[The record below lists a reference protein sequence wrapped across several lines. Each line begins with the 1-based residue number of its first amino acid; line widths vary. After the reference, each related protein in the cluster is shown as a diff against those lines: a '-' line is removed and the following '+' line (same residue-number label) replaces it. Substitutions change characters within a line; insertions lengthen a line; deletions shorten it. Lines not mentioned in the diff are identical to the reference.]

1 MSRYRGLIVLLI
13 DIALIFCWNFVVF
26 LPELLTQAVRPVNLV
41 LHIGLLTACVLVF
54 QFTAAI

>member
-26 LPELLTQAVRPVNLV
+26 LPELLTQAFALSI
-41 LHIGLLTACVLVF
+41 LC
-54 QFTAAI
+54 FTLAF